1 MTGHVQRDPWE
12 MKMNDL
18 EERIRER
25 AYQIWEKEGRVHG
38 RDEQHWHTAKLELTS
53 ALATPSATVIGAL
66 EDADA
71 APAKKARRTAKPK
84 APPAV
89 PPASPRRR
97 RNQAPLQ

>member
-1 MTGHVQRDPWE
+1 
-12 MKMNDL
+12 MNDL

-25 AYQIWEKEGRVHG
+25 AYQIWEQDGRVHG

-53 ALATPSATVIGAL
+53 ALAMPSATVIEAL

-71 APAKKARRTAKPK
+71 VPAKKGRRTAKPK
-84 APPAV
+84 APPAVPAV